1 MTTIHDSSKVNTRN
15 KKNYGLE
22 KIFFNKS
29 SKNKLETYLKIVYEG
44 NIANKIRKYMTEQ
57 NSSEALVKN

>member
-1 MTTIHDSSKVNTRN
+1 MATIHDYSKVNTRN
-15 KKNYGLE
+15 KIKSWLG
-22 KIFFNKS
+22 KDIFNKS
-29 SKNKLETYLKIVYEG
+29 SKKKLETYLKIVYEG

>member
-1 MTTIHDSSKVNTRN
+1 MTTIHDSSKVNTRI
-15 KKNYGLE
+15 KINYGLE

-29 SKNKLETYLKIVYEG
+29 SKKKLETYLKIVYEG
-44 NIANKIRKYMTEQ
+44 NIAKKIRKYMTEQ

>member
-1 MTTIHDSSKVNTRN
+1 MKI
-15 KKNYGLE
+15 NYGLE

-29 SKNKLETYLKIVYEG
+29 SKKKLETYLKIVYEG

-57 NSSEALVKN
+57 NS